1 MTTTRTIAPASPST
15 VRVAR
20 RAGWLAVGLAAVGF
34 TLFEVSRHDLGLAPF
49 VFLILPD
56 LAFLVG
62 LGEAHEPRQLPRR
75 AVPLYNFLHE
85 PVLPL
90 GLLAVLSFVDLG
102 LVLFAGALLWFA
114 HVALDRAAG
123 YGQRTPDGWQRV

>member
-1 MTTTRTIAPASPST
+1 MTASRTIAPATPST

-20 RAGWLAVGLAAVGF
+20 RAGWLALGLAFVGF
-34 TLFEVSRHDLGLAPF
+34 ALFEIVKHDLGLAPL

-56 LAFLVG
+56 LAFVVG
-62 LGEAHEPRQLPRR
+62 LGEAHDPRRLPGR
-75 AVPLYNFLHE
+75 AVPLYNLLHQ
-85 PVLPL
+85 PLLPL
-90 GLLAVLSFVDLG
+90 GLVAVLSFVDLG
-102 LVLFAGALLWFA
+102 LVPFAGALLWFA